1 MRKMWTKFFT
11 TSALTFMLCMT
22 GLVMSGTAFAQ
33 QCVDNGDGTVTDNG
47 TGLMWQ
53 KATAGPMNWDAAM
66 NYTSGL
72 SLAGHSD
79 WALAD
84 ANTLVRLYSSACKS
98 LLEGAADSLYWSY
111 TSTGSEALTV
121 TFNNSDTI
129 SVDKSI
135 RHHVR
140 AARQNNEGNTK
151 ARCRPWCVT
160 N

>member
-1 MRKMWTKFFT
+1 MKKLYAVATMAFV
-11 TSALTFMLCMT
+11 LCLT
-22 GLVMSGTAFAQ
+22 GLVLSGTAFAQ
-33 QCVDNGDGTVTDNG
+33 QCVDNGDGTVTDKS

-66 NYTSGL
+66 SYTSGL

-98 LLEGAADSLYWSY
+98 MLEGAADSLYWSY

-121 TFNNSDTI
+121 NFNNSDTI
-129 SVDKSI
+129 SVNKSI

-140 AARQNNEGNTK
+140 AARQNADGNTK
-151 ARCRPWCVT
+151 ATCRPWCVS